1 MALPSL
7 LTEPFPVFDLK
18 SLFRAISPHCSAFM
32 IQLGVQRDEDRPK
45 IGSPFTRRNNMWTQ
59 PKLAWLWAT
68 LQPRSHSVCLIQ
80 TLTHSQLC
88 CLKQHNIIVCCCLSS
103 CGHKLYNL
111 IGLEKEAQK

>member
-80 TLTHSQLC
+80 ILTHSQLI
-88 CLKQHNIIVCCCLSS
+88 LLSAVVCPVAVIN
-103 CGHKLYNL
+103 YNL
-111 IGLEKEAQK
+111 IGLEKGAQK

>member
-45 IGSPFTRRNNMWTQ
+45 IGSPFTHRNNMWTQ

-68 LQPRSHSVCLIQ
+68 LQP
-80 TLTHSQLC
+80 
-88 CLKQHNIIVCCCLSS
+88 S